1 MSDSSTVT
9 TTVDLI
15 RHGEPAGGIRF
26 RGHTD
31 DPLSETGWA
40 QMRAA
45 IQGGSQWDAVISSPL
60 LRCAEFAAALAASAG
75 VPLETEERFKEIGF
89 GEWEGRTPEELM
101 QIDPDCLDQ
110 LWRDPAGF
118 TPPGGEGLEAF
129 AARVTAS
136 WNDTLARHAGKKIL
150 LVAHGGV
157 NRVILCHTLQIPLQ
171 NMFRLDVPFAA
182 LSRIR
187 ILGIGADALPQ
198 LVSHGS
204 RQA

>member
-1 MSDSSTVT
+1 MSDSLVV

-15 RHGEPAGGIRF
+15 RHGEPVGGIRF

-45 IQGGSQWDAVISSPL
+45 IQGESQWQVVVSSPL
-60 LRCAEFAAALAASAG
+60 LRCAEFAAELAAHAG
-75 VPLETEERFKEIGF
+75 VPLETEARFKEIGF

-101 QIDPDCLDQ
+101 QSAPDCLDR
-110 LWRDPAGF
+110 LWRDPARY

-157 NRVILCHTLQIPLQ
+157 NRVILCHVLQIPLQ
-171 NMFRLDVPFAA
+171 HMFRLVVPFAG

-187 ILGIGADALPQ
+187 ILGSGAEALPQ
-198 LVSHGS
+198 LVFHGS
-204 RQA
+204 PQP